1 MHCTFF
7 NTNISRGDNLS
18 LSCSFW
24 SDPVSLIQ
32 WTWGGMMLENTSNL
46 VIREFRGHSGVKTS
60 ILDLVNVG
68 PDNRGVYTCT
78 ASNRGGQASDT
89 R

>member
-1 MHCTFF
+1 
-7 NTNISRGDNLS
+7 
-18 LSCSFW
+18 
-24 SDPVSLIQ
+24 
-32 WTWGGMMLENTSNL
+32 MLENTSNL

-68 PDNRGVYTCT
+68 TDNRGVYTCT